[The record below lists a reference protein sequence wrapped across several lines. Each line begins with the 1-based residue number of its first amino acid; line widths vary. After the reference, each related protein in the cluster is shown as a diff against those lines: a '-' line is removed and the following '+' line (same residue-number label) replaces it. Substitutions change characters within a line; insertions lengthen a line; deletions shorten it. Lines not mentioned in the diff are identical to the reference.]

1 MYDTDMMSVLNEADC
16 SNCGPAGDARPELF
30 IASNESHQHLQAGR
44 QGRKY
49 RISEM
54 LDQLCRLSK
63 DGITEDRARQSTDS
77 TPAETLMVRL
87 FVSNRFPAKRWELMV
102 THVIHRPI

>member
-1 MYDTDMMSVLNEADC
+1 MAVKL
-16 SNCGPAGDARPELF
+16 ELF

-63 DGITEDRARQSTDS
+63 DGITEDRARTW
-77 TPAETLMVRL
+77 PPHNYRL
-87 FVSNRFPAKRWELMV
+87 FLQARMRLFFGRHAGLVRSLEQHSFRGGSLDIF
-102 THVIHRPI
+102 VI